1 MPRPP
6 TSSERAL
13 LDRFRE
19 ADIPAKEQLAQQIAG
34 AEVVGESPGFLDLT
48 VAESVARISSPT
60 GFPLHGWYRDTDD
73 TLVSLLLNVPFPEG
87 RIDSLERYR
96 VDGEPIVNYAPD
108 PELVRIGPDPFDGP
122 GQSAT
127 FDPDSG
133 WRRTT

>member
-1 MPRPP
+1 MHRPL
-6 TSSERAL
+6 TASERAL

-19 ADIPAKEQLAQQIAG
+19 ADIPAKEQLAQQIAS
-34 AEVVGESPGFLDLT
+34 AEVVGESPGFLDLA
-48 VAESVARISSPT
+48 VPQSMARIASPA
-60 GFPLHGWYRDTDD
+60 GLPLHGWYQDTDG

-108 PELVRIGPDPFDGP
+108 PALVRIGRDPFDGP
-122 GQSAT
+122 HQSAT
-127 FDPDSG
+127 FDPKSG